1 MFSLNSIWTVAKLL
15 L

>member
-1 MFSLNSIWTVAKLL
+1 MFSLNSIWTVATLL